1 MNYEQIYGEIL
12 NVSQAASNLDQLRYA
27 ATVDQADSLLERFA
41 QVPNNATQQQLQAL
55 MFSVT
60 QLNTR
65 LKQIEDSVASTNNV
79 VKPSM
84 ALENAQTT
92 QLNTIQNQQQN
103 MQSDIQELNNPSTQS
118 VNHQFGDYQVNIS
131 PQL

>member
-1 MNYEQIYGEIL
+1 MNYDQVSSAIL
-12 NVSQAASNLDQLRYA
+12 KISQAAANLDQIRYA
-27 ATVDQADSLLERFA
+27 TTVDHADSLLERFA
-41 QVPNNATQQQLQAL
+41 QVANNATQQQLQAL

-60 QLNTR
+60 QLNAR

-79 VKPSM
+79 IKPSM

-92 QLNTIQNQQQN
+92 QLNTIQTQQQN
-103 MQSDIQELNNPSTQS
+103 MQSDIQELNNPSPQS